1 MNSNKFRL
9 TELKRLVNE
18 GQRRDHIDAKE
29 YIQQYFFPLSNGMV
43 LFKTRGENKLLTQD
57 SFRTAW
63 AQRFGTELYKWFLKD
78 TLNVYDICID
88 TRAPFIDDDKLNT
101 FAGFKHIYDKKYKK
115 CSKTAKEGCEM
126 MLSFIKEVW
135 CSGDDTSFMYILNWL
150 ANMIQGNKNNT
161 ILYLK
166 SFVEGIGKSTVS
178 QFIMNHVLGKHICI
192 ESNSEPLKTPY
203 NEILAGKL
211 MVAFEELECTGERD
225 WSAMSTKLKRWSTSS
240 DITYAEKYI
249 KSYESKNINNYIIL
263 TNVEAIKASEGRR
276 YYILDLSTKYKN
288 NHDFFTRL
296 YDTCFNDEVG
306 KAFYTFMMEQDIS
319 KFNPQNFV
327 ETQSKKIAQSDRLHA
342 LFKFIKF
349 NYILPGY
356 ELKTTTKDFYED
368 YLRYCSL
375 TNSTQTITKNK
386 AISLLREHDIQY
398 KCSNGKMY
406 YTFTNEELRNIG
418 NKFKW
423 FFDNDN
429 EDIDDNTI
437 IKLGNSVKCL
447 MTPQEIKLT
456 NEIERLNKIIAD
468 LQNKQDDESVED
480 LDSEKTIDGPLLLFT
495 TALTPVPAVVEE
507 MKVIDDAFTN
517 ALNKVNTKQKKK
529 N

>member
-1 MNSNKFRL
+1 
-9 TELKRLVNE
+9 
-18 GQRRDHIDAKE
+18 
-29 YIQQYFFPLSNGMV
+29 
-43 LFKTRGENKLLTQD
+43 
-57 SFRTAW
+57 
-63 AQRFGTELYKWFLKD
+63 
-78 TLNVYDICID
+78 
-88 TRAPFIDDDKLNT
+88 
-101 FAGFKHIYDKKYKK
+101 
-115 CSKTAKEGCEM
+115 
-126 MLSFIKEVW
+126 
-135 CSGDDTSFMYILNWL
+135 
-150 ANMIQGNKNNT
+150 
-161 ILYLK
+161 
-166 SFVEGIGKSTVS
+166 
-178 QFIMNHVLGKHICI
+178 
-192 ESNSEPLKTPY
+192 
-203 NEILAGKL
+203 
-211 MVAFEELECTGERD
+211 
-225 WSAMSTKLKRWSTSS
+225 
-240 DITYAEKYI
+240 
-249 KSYESKNINNYIIL
+249 
-263 TNVEAIKASEGRR
+263 
-276 YYILDLSTKYKN
+276 
-288 NHDFFTRL
+288 
-296 YDTCFNDEVG
+296 
-306 KAFYTFMMEQDIS
+306 MMEQDIS